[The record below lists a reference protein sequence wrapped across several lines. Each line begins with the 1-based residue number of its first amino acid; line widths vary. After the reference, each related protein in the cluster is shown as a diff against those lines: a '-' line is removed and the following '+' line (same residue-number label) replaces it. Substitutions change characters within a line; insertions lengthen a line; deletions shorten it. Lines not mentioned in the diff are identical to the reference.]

1 MKKTRVGKTSV
12 EVTDL
17 AFGTSGLGSMPDT
30 YGYAVDEER
39 AYATVNAIFDGAAKA
54 NVLDTAR
61 NYGFGRSEE
70 RVGKVI
76 RDRGGIPDGF
86 VISTKIDR
94 DMETNRLDAART
106 RQSFEQSLETLGVD
120 RIQILHLHDPEY
132 CRSIEEIT
140 RKGGALDELFKIKE
154 EGLVDAVGL
163 AMGNVD
169 IMFPI
174 LRDRPFDCL
183 ISHNRFTLI
192 NRAAQEMFDYA
203 AENGITVLNAAPF
216 SGGVLAKGSQDVKR
230 IAYTDVDEAGLA
242 PVRKIEEICAEAGVP
257 MGAAALQY
265 SMRDPRIAS
274 TIIGVTKPER
284 VAQTLEWASHPISD
298 ATWEKLLALPFAV
311 DDPEANRDYKPG

>member
-39 AYATVNAIFDGAAKA
+39 AYATVNAIFDGPA
-54 NVLDTAR
+54 NVLDTSR
-61 NYGFGRSEE
+61 NYGSGRSEE
-70 RVGKVI
+70 RIGHVI
-76 RDRGGIPDGF
+76 RERGGLPDGF

-94 DMETNRLDAART
+94 DMSNNRLDAARV
-106 RQSFEQSLETLGVD
+106 RESFEESLKTLGVE

-132 CRSIEEIT
+132 CRSLDEIT
-140 RKGGALDELFKIKE
+140 KKGGALDELFKLKE

-163 AMGNVD
+163 AMGKID
-169 IMFPI
+169 IMFPM

-203 AENGITVLNAAPF
+203 AGQGMTVLNAAPF
-216 SGGVLAKGSQDVKR
+216 SGGVLAKGSSDVKK
-230 IAYTDVDEAGLA
+230 IAYTDVDEEALA
-242 PVRKIEEICAEAGVP
+242 PVRRIEEICAEAGIP
-257 MGAAALQY
+257 MGAAALQF
-265 SMRDPRIAS
+265 SMRDPRVGS

-284 VAQTLEWASHPISD
+284 VTQTVEWANHPIPD
-298 ATWEKLLALPFAV
+298 DVWEKLYALPFAV

>member
-39 AYATVNAIFDGAAKA
+39 AYATVNAIFDGPA
-54 NVLDTAR
+54 NVLDTSR

-86 VISTKIDR
+86 VISTKLDR
-94 DMETNRLDAART
+94 DMADNRMDAARV
-106 RQSFEQSLETLGVD
+106 RESFEESLKTLGVD
-120 RIQILHLHDPEY
+120 HIQILHLHDPEH
-132 CRSIEEIT
+132 CRDLDEIT
-140 RKGGALDELFKIKE
+140 RKGGALDELFKLKD

-163 AMGNVD
+163 AMGKID

-174 LRDRPFDCL
+174 VRDRPFDCL

-203 AENGITVLNAAPF
+203 AEAGITVLNAAPF
-216 SGGVLAKGSQDVKR
+216 SGGVLAKGSRDVKK
-230 IAYTDVDEAGLA
+230 IAYTDVDDAALE
-242 PVRKIEEICAEAGVP
+242 PVRKVEAICAEAGVP
-257 MGAAALQY
+257 MGAAALQF
-265 SMRDPRIAS
+265 SMRDPRVAS

-284 VAQTLEWASHPISD
+284 VTQTVEWANHPIPD
-298 ATWEKLLALPFAV
+298 AVWEKLSALPFAV

>member
-30 YGYAVDEER
+30 YGYSVDEER
-39 AYATVNAIFDGAAKA
+39 AYATVHAIFDGAA
-54 NVLDTAR
+54 NVLDTSR
-61 NYGFGRSEE
+61 NYGAGRSEE
-70 RVGKVI
+70 RVGHVI
-76 RDRGGIPDGF
+76 RERGGIPDGF

-94 DMETNRLDAART
+94 DMSDNRLDAARV
-106 RQSFEQSLETLGVD
+106 RKSFEESLKTLGVE

-132 CRSIEEIT
+132 CRSLDEIT
-140 RKGGALDELFKIKE
+140 EKGGALDELFKLKE

-163 AMGNVD
+163 AMGNLD
-169 IMFPI
+169 IMFPM
-174 LRDRPFDCL
+174 LKSRPFDCL

-203 AENGITVLNAAPF
+203 AAEGMTVLNAAPF
-216 SGGVLAKGSQDVKR
+216 SGGVLAKGSQDVKK
-230 IAYTDVDEAGLA
+230 IAYTDVDDEALA
-242 PVRKIEEICAEAGVP
+242 PVRKIEAICAEAGVP
-257 MGAAALQY
+257 MGAAALQF
-265 SMRDPRIAS
+265 SMRDPRVGS

-284 VAQTLEWASHPISD
+284 VAQTQAWAEQSIPAD
-298 ATWEKLLALPFAV
+298 AWDKLLALPFTV